1 MRLENSCL
9 IPAAR
14 STVWNLI
21 MDIPRS
27 AACVPGL
34 QEIVPDGEDKYR
46 ATMQSRVGPMKLTF
60 SGTVAVLESD
70 ESKGEARIQVEASD
84 RRVGGGIKADMK
96 IRLVDQT
103 PGHTELT
110 ITTDTAFMGKLGG
123 IRPAPDA
130 PQSQEHDGR
139 VRPQLDGAH
148 SEIHRLRSLP
158 ARSLPPGLALVDIQ
172 SPLAAPSPNPLSVY
186 TPSVSL
192 TTLPSGRPRKPVP
205 LAVFKPT

>member
-103 PGHTELT
+103 PRHTELT
-110 ITTDTAFMGKLGG
+110 ITTDTAFMGKLGELG
-123 IRPAPDA
+123 QP
-130 PQSQEHDGR
+130 
-139 VRPQLDGAH
+139 LM
-148 SEIHRLRSLP
+148 HRKARNTMEEFARNLTELIQRST
-158 ARSLPPGLALVDIQ
+158 G
-172 SPLAAPSPNPLSVY
+172 
-186 TPSVSL
+186 
-192 TTLPSGRPRKPVP
+192 
-205 LAVFKPT
+205 

>member
-103 PGHTELT
+103 PEHTELT
-110 ITTDTAFMGKLGG
+110 ITTDTAFMGKLGELG
-123 IRPAPDA
+123 QP
-130 PQSQEHDGR
+130 
-139 VRPQLDGAH
+139 LM
-148 SEIHRLRSLP
+148 HRKARNTMEEFARNLTELIQRST
-158 ARSLPPGLALVDIQ
+158 G
-172 SPLAAPSPNPLSVY
+172 
-186 TPSVSL
+186 
-192 TTLPSGRPRKPVP
+192 
-205 LAVFKPT
+205 

>member
-84 RRVGGGIKADMK
+84 HRVGGGIKADMK

-110 ITTDTAFMGKLGG
+110 ITTDTAFMGKLGELG
-123 IRPAPDA
+123 QP
-130 PQSQEHDGR
+130 
-139 VRPQLDGAH
+139 LM
-148 SEIHRLRSLP
+148 HRKARNTMEEFARNLTELIQRST
-158 ARSLPPGLALVDIQ
+158 G
-172 SPLAAPSPNPLSVY
+172 
-186 TPSVSL
+186 
-192 TTLPSGRPRKPVP
+192 
-205 LAVFKPT
+205 